1 MTMGSILLTMLAG
14 KTVPLPV
21 PPMVTEALESVE
33 VTHRDQGRSGFQM
46 TFQVGRSGPTD
57 LFDTP
62 LLSLPIFAPFN
73 RVVLIVT
80 IGFLPRVLMD
90 GVITHQELQPSNQ
103 PGASRLSVTG
113 EDVSVMMDL
122 EEKTAEHPAQ
132 DETLIALKI
141 IATYAQYG
149 LLPLV
154 IPPLALDPPIP
165 IERTPVQQATDLQF
179 LNEMAGRYAYVFYVA
194 PGPLPLMNQA
204 YWGPPK
210 RLDLP
215 QRALS
220 VNLGSDTNVDSIS
233 FRNNGLGPTLVA
245 GKLQDRQTDS
255 DMPVQTF
262 ASTRPPLSTMPA
274 WLVNQP
280 NVRTVRFRDDGL
292 NIMQA
297 LARAQAITDA
307 SVDSV
312 TADGVLDGLRYGDVL
327 QARGVVG
334 VRGAGYTYDGFFYVK
349 SVTHNIKRGEY
360 KQRFSLTR
368 EGTGSISPAVVP

>member
-1 MTMGSILLTMLAG
+1 
-14 KTVPLPV
+14 
-21 PPMVTEALESVE
+21 
-33 VTHRDQGRSGFQM
+33 
-46 TFQVGRSGPTD
+46 
-57 LFDTP
+57 
-62 LLSLPIFAPFN
+62 
-73 RVVLIVT
+73 
-80 IGFLPRVLMD
+80 
-90 GVITHQELQPSNQ
+90 
-103 PGASRLSVTG
+103 
-113 EDVSVMMDL
+113 
-122 EEKTAEHPAQ
+122 
-132 DETLIALKI
+132 
-141 IATYAQYG
+141 
-149 LLPLV
+149 
-154 IPPLALDPPIP
+154 
-165 IERTPVQQATDLQF
+165 
-179 LNEMAGRYAYVFYVA
+179 
-194 PGPLPLMNQA
+194 
-204 YWGPPK
+204 
-210 RLDLP
+210 
-215 QRALS
+215 
-220 VNLGSDTNVDSIS
+220 
-233 FRNNGLGPTLVA
+233 
-245 GKLQDRQTDS
+245 
-255 DMPVQTF
+255 MPVQTF

>member
-1 MTMGSILLTMLAG
+1 MS
-14 KTVPLPV
+14 
-21 PPMVTEALESVE
+21 
-33 VTHRDQGRSGFQM
+33 
-46 TFQVGRSGPTD
+46 
-57 LFDTP
+57 
-62 LLSLPIFAPFN
+62 FAPFN

-80 IGFLPRVLMD
+80 IGYLPRVLMD
-90 GVITHQELQPSNQ
+90 GVITHQELQPSNE

-149 LLPLV
+149 MIPLV

-179 LNEMAGRYAYVFYVA
+179 LNEMAARYAYVFYVA

-220 VNLGSDTNVDSIS
+220 VN
-233 FRNNGLGPTLVA
+233 F
-245 GKLQDRQTDS
+245 
-255 DMPVQTF
+255 
-262 ASTRPPLSTMPA
+262 
-274 WLVNQP
+274 
-280 NVRTVRFRDDGL
+280 
-292 NIMQA
+292 
-297 LARAQAITDA
+297 
-307 SVDSV
+307 
-312 TADGVLDGLRYGDVL
+312 
-327 QARGVVG
+327 
-334 VRGAGYTYDGFFYVK
+334 
-349 SVTHNIKRGEY
+349 
-360 KQRFSLTR
+360 
-368 EGTGSISPAVVP
+368 